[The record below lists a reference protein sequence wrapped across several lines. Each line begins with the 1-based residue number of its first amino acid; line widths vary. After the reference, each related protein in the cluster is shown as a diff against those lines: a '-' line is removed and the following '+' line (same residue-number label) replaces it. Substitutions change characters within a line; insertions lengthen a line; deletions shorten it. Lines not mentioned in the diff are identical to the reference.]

1 MGRPAA
7 RRRWC
12 VAVQVEALRRKC
24 LGVVGV
30 VTLAVVTLETLYKLP
45 LPGVVHFIL
54 SKDILLSSNNIFLFS
69 PIRRLIDFYYF
80 FTLKILRLTWEVFLY
95 FFFNVEAFS
104 SVIFYLISKEGVGS
118 T

>member
-7 RRRWC
+7 QRRWC

-80 FTLKILRLTWEVFLY
+80 FTLKDFKINLGSILV
-95 FFFNVEAFS
+95 FFFF
-104 SVIFYLISKEGVGS
+104 FFLR
-118 T
+118 